1 MEAVKAPAARPRA
14 ARAEAREIVERFALP
29 AARTRW
35 LELLP
40 LAHATLPAATAFER
54 DGPWLV
60 VHRRAPPGRPVRDG
74 RVPRELGAP
83 LLLQA
88 AAALAFFQAYG
99 FALAEED
106 LADARW
112 DRAEGSARLWLARSP
127 ASVAAESPGRP
138 AAALLAAF
146 LDRLCRRGGRI
157 ADREAAALA
166 RRLALPEAMG
176 RRAEAAVAEVYRG
189 FAALAGASGRLARLR
204 TIGFAGEFLRP
215 PAERAVLESGRA
227 ALAGR
232 RARIFP
238 ADGSALAAGSFLPLE
253 PPPGGAAEACRRLRE
268 LAERDASSGP
278 TVWIA
283 AGVETW
289 DPLSRR
295 AFEMAARSLPG
306 EIALR
311 RLPSRPP
318 APRHPDEWRRE
329 IFVPCGSLP
338 ATLRFYERLSD
349 EAGEEPGRGVRLAE
363 AAVASAAWAAFA
375 SDATGQAP
383 FPSRVTLRDVP
394 SLPAAPPSPE
404 PERRRAGFA
413 PEIERLLARGD
424 SEQAVAAAE
433 RWRRRLPDPSDE
445 AWFEIAAR
453 FAASAA
459 GAAMPPWLAR
469 IEAERQLAGGRPA
482 EARALFERVAGDVAA
497 GPAERRRCALR
508 AAEVST
514 RLEGA
519 SEAGRRAAAW
529 RAAFPG
535 APADER
541 VRALRLE
548 AAGLARGGD
557 RAAAHACLDEADRLV
572 LAGRMAEPVRIDN
585 ALARAG
591 ALSLEG
597 RFEEEA
603 AVYERWR
610 AAALSSGDD
619 ALAARFVSQEALG
632 LADRR
637 RFGQAAARLEEALAV
652 LRDDPGERARISI
665 DLAATLFHAGRP
677 GRCRELLDDAA
688 SLAAAAGRRDLLRIA
703 RSNRIEIDLARA
715 DFEAASAVTRELF
728 DQAARDGDELW
739 LLVALHHRGRIAL
752 GRGDLPRAA
761 EDNAR
766 ARALAAKLGDRLEVG
781 ELWLEEGDRLA
792 YAADAEGARLAWE
805 RAAADPPD
813 RCDTERVAAERLEEL
828 SWRARGGPPDAA
840 RKALA
845 RQVGSGDYAGA
856 ARAARWR
863 ALLGEGALP
872 PALASSAERVL
883 REGGG
888 GALADR
894 VFGPLESAPAAVE
907 AVPVETLRRLRE
919 AIASGLSGRDG
930 AERLAAAGIGGL
942 DLFDAEGGAVLR
954 LGAPAGSGGLAREL
968 VAGEARYRMV
978 LPPGTPEPLV
988 AAAAMLVETL
998 LFREPAPPA
1007 AGDFSEGWRRLGV
1020 VTGDASMEEPWRR
1033 LQRFAARHVTVL
1045 VRGESGCGKEAVAR
1059 AVHALSPRSSG
1070 PFVAVNVPAIP
1081 AALVESELFGHARGA
1096 FTGAERDRAG
1106 LLEEASR
1113 GTIFFDEI
1121 GDLAIGL
1128 QAKLLR
1134 ALQEGEIR
1142 RLGENRARRID
1153 VRVVSATSRDLVG
1166 EVEAGRFREDL
1177 FYRLHVAVVA
1187 LPPLRER
1194 GRDVLRLARHFLDSF
1209 GRDGAPGGLRLSPE
1223 AAAALSAHAWPG
1235 NVRELQ
1241 NAMAQAAALADGEGV
1256 VAVGHLPEALRRA
1269 RPRAAGSLETYR
1281 SRLDAHRRGM
1291 ISDALARAGGN
1302 RSLAARALGLSRQAL
1317 RYLIRELNVTAP
1329 APRGRP
1335 GAPE

>member
-1 MEAVKAPAARPRA
+1 MAPAVRPRA
-14 ARAEAREIVERFALP
+14 ARAEVREIVEHFALP
-29 AARTRW
+29 AARARW
-35 LELLP
+35 HELLP
-40 LAHATLPAATAFER
+40 LAHATLPPAIAFER

-60 VHRRAPPGRPVRDG
+60 VRRRAPPGRPVRDG
-74 RVPRELGAP
+74 RVPRELAAP

-88 AAALAFFQAYG
+88 AAALAFFQAHG
-99 FALAEED
+99 FPLAEED

-127 ASVAAESPGRP
+127 ASVAEESPARP
-138 AAALLAAF
+138 AAAVLAAF

-157 ADREAAALA
+157 ADREAAALT
-166 RRLALPEAMG
+166 RRLALPEAMA
-176 RRAEAAVAEVYRG
+176 RRAEAAVADVYRS

-204 TIGFAGEFLRP
+204 TIGSAAEFLRP

-227 ALAGR
+227 ALER
-232 RARIFP
+232 LRARIFP
-238 ADGSALAAGSFLPLE
+238 ARGSALAAGSFLPLD

-278 TVWIA
+278 AVWIA

-289 DPLSRR
+289 DPLSRI
-295 AFEMAARSLPG
+295 ALEMAKRSLPA

-311 RLPSRPP
+311 RLPSRLP
-318 APRHPDEWRRE
+318 APRQPDEWRRE

-338 ATLRFYERLSD
+338 ATLRFYERLSG
-349 EAGEEPGRGVRLAE
+349 EAGEDPDRGARLSE
-363 AAVASAAWAAFA
+363 AAVASDAWAAFA
-375 SDATGQAP
+375 SDPTGQAP
-383 FPSRVTLRDVP
+383 LPFPVPLTKVP
-394 SLPAAPPSPE
+394 SPPASPTVPE
-404 PERRRAGFA
+404 PERRPAAFA

-424 SEQAVAAAE
+424 SKQALAAAE
-433 RWRRRLPDPSDE
+433 RWRRRLPNRSDE

-453 FAASAA
+453 LAAS
-459 GAAMPPWLAR
+459 GVAMPPWLAR
-469 IEAERQLAGGRPA
+469 IEAERQLSGGRPA
-482 EARALFERVAGDVAA
+482 QARALLERVAGDAAA
-497 GPAERRRCALR
+497 GADARRLCALR
-508 AAEVST
+508 AAEVSS
-514 RLEGA
+514 RLEGV
-519 SEAGRRAAAW
+519 SEAGRRAVAW
-529 RAAFPG
+529 SAAFPD
-535 APADER
+535 ARADER

-548 AAGLARGGD
+548 AAGLARDGD
-557 RAAAHACLDEADRLV
+557 RAAAHARLDEADRLV
-572 LAGRMAEPVRIDN
+572 LAGRMPEPVRIDN
-585 ALARAG
+585 ALTRAG

-597 RFEEEA
+597 RFDEEA
-603 AVYERWR
+603 AIYERWR
-610 AAALSSGDD
+610 GAALSSGDD

-637 RFGQAAARLEEALAV
+637 RFGQAVARLEEALAV
-652 LRDDPGERARISI
+652 LRDDPGERARVSI
-665 DLAATLFHAGRP
+665 DLAATLYHAGRP
-677 GRCRELLDDAA
+677 ARCRELLDDAA

-703 RSNRIEIDLARA
+703 RSNRVEIDLARA
-715 DFEAASAVTRELF
+715 DFDAASAVARELF

-739 LLVALHHRGRIAL
+739 LLVALHHRARVAL
-752 GRGDLPRAA
+752 GRGELARAA

-766 ARALAAKLGDRLEVG
+766 ARALASKLGDRLEVG

-828 SWRARGGPPDAA
+828 SWRERGGPPEAA
-840 RKALA
+840 RETLA
-845 RQVGSGDYAGA
+845 RQLASGDYASA

-863 ALLGEGALP
+863 TLLGDGALP

-894 VFGPLESAPAAVE
+894 VFGPSESAPAPIGAL
-907 AVPVETLRRLRE
+907 PVETLRRLRE

-930 AERLAAAGIGGL
+930 AERLAAVGIGGL
-942 DLFDAEGGAVLR
+942 DLFDAEGSAVLR
-954 LGAPAGSGGLAREL
+954 LGVSAGSGGVAREL

-998 LFREPAPPA
+998 LFRVPA
-1007 AGDFSEGWRRLGV
+1007 APAAHDFAEGWRRLGV

-1033 LQRFAARHVTVL
+1033 LHRFAARHVTVL

-1059 AVHALSPRSSG
+1059 AVHVLSPRSSG

-1142 RLGENRARRID
+1142 RLGENRPRRID
-1153 VRVVSATSRDLVG
+1153 VRVVSATSRDLVA

-1177 FYRLHVAVVA
+1177 FYRLHVAVIA

-1194 GRDVLRLARHFLDSF
+1194 GGDALRLARHFLDSF

-1223 AAAALSAHAWPG
+1223 AAAVLAAHAWPG

-1256 VAVGHLPEALRRA
+1256 VAVGHLPEALRRT
-1269 RPRAAGSLETYR
+1269 RPRGGVESYR

-1302 RSLAARALGLSRQAL
+1302 RSLAARDLGLSRQAL
-1317 RYLIRELNVTAP
+1317 RYLIRELNVAAP
-1329 APRGRP
+1329 VPRGRP

>member
-1 MEAVKAPAARPRA
+1 MES
-14 ARAEAREIVERFALP
+14 REIVERYALP
-29 AARTRW
+29 ASRARW

-40 LAHATLPAATAFER
+40 LAHATLPAPDAVER

-60 VHRRAPPGRPVRDG
+60 VRRRTPPGRPVRDG
-74 RVPRELGAP
+74 RVPRELAAP

-88 AAALAFFQAYG
+88 AAALAFFGAHG
-99 FALAEED
+99 FALSEED
-106 LADARW
+106 LAGARW
-112 DRAEGSARLWLARSP
+112 DRAEDSARLWLARSP
-127 ASVAAESPGRP
+127 APAAAESPARP
-138 AAALLAAF
+138 AAVLAAF
-146 LDRLCRRGGRI
+146 LDRLLRRGGRI

-166 RRLALPEAMG
+166 RRLALPEVAC
-176 RRAEAAVAEVYRG
+176 RRAEAALAEVYRA
-189 FAALAGASGRLARLR
+189 FASLAGESGRLARLR
-204 TIGFAGEFLRP
+204 TIGSAGELLRP
-215 PAERAVLESGRA
+215 AAERAVLESGRA
-227 ALAGR
+227 ALEGR
-232 RARIFP
+232 FAFARIFP
-238 ADGSALAAGSFLPLE
+238 ARGAPLSPGSVLSLD

-268 LAERDASSGP
+268 LAERDVSAGP
-278 TVWIA
+278 AVWIA
-283 AGVETW
+283 AGVEGW
-289 DPLSRR
+289 DEISRR
-295 AFEMAARSLPG
+295 ALDMAARSLPA
-306 EIALR
+306 ELDLR
-311 RLPSRPP
+311 RLPLRPP

-329 IFVPCGSLP
+329 IFVPCGSV
-338 ATLRFYERLSD
+338 AASLRFYERLSE
-349 EAGEEPGRGVRLAE
+349 EAGEDPEAGARIAE
-363 AAVASAAWAAFA
+363 AAVASGTWAAFV
-375 SDATGQAP
+375 SDAAGQAP
-383 FPSRVTLRDVP
+383 VPENLAAAARRSSRPKREGLDSEIEELLSRGD
-394 SLPAAPPSPE
+394 PAA
-404 PERRRAGFA
+404 A
-413 PEIERLLARGD
+413 L
-424 SEQAVAAAE
+424 AAAE
-433 RWRRRLPDPSDE
+433 RGRRRFPHRSDE

-453 FAASAA
+453 FAAAA
-459 GAAMPPWLAR
+459 AALPPWLAR

-482 EARALFERVAGDVAA
+482 ESRALFERVASDEAA
-497 GPAERRRCALR
+497 SAPDRRRCALR
-508 AAEVST
+508 AAEVSA

-529 RAAFPG
+529 RAGFPD
-535 APADER
+535 APSAER
-541 VRALRLE
+541 LRALRLE
-548 AAGLARGGD
+548 AAGLARRGD
-557 RAAAHACLDEADRLV
+557 RPAAHALLDEADRLA
-572 LAGRMAEPVRIDN
+572 LAARMPEPARIEN
-585 ALARAG
+585 ALARAA

-632 LADRR
+632 LGDRR

-652 LRDDPGERARISI
+652 LRDDPAERARISI

-677 GRCRELLDDAA
+677 ARCRQLLDDAV

-703 RSNRIEIDLARA
+703 RSNRVEIDLARA
-715 DFEAASAVTRELF
+715 DWDAASAAARELF
-728 DQAARDGDELW
+728 GEAERDGDELW

-752 GRGDLPRAA
+752 GRGDLARAA

-792 YAADAEGARLAWE
+792 YAADVEGAQAAWE

-813 RCDTERVAAERLEEL
+813 RCDTERAAAERLEEL
-828 SWRARGGPPDAA
+828 SWRDRGGPPEDA
-840 RKALA
+840 REALA
-845 RQVGSGDYAGA
+845 RELAAGDYASA

-863 ALLGEGALP
+863 SLLGEGALP
-872 PALASSAERVL
+872 PGLASSAERVL
-883 REGGG
+883 RAGGG
-888 GALADR
+888 GLLADR
-894 VFGPLESAPAAVE
+894 VFGGVTGDGAPARVDV
-907 AVPVETLRRLRE
+907 VPVETMRRLRE

-930 AERLAAAGIGGL
+930 AERLAEAGIGGL
-942 DLFDAEGGAVLR
+942 ELFDSEGNAVLR
-954 LGAPAGSGGLAREL
+954 LGPSAGTGGIARDLA
-968 VAGEARYRMV
+968 AGQARYRMV
-978 LPPGTPEPLV
+978 LPRDTPEPLG

-998 LFREPAPPA
+998 LFRAAPA
-1007 AGDFSEGWRRLGV
+1007 AAGGDGFAEGWRRLGV

-1045 VRGESGCGKEAVAR
+1045 VRGESGSGKEAVAR

-1106 LLEEASR
+1106 LLEEAAR

-1142 RLGENRARRID
+1142 RLGENRPRRID
-1153 VRVVSATSRDLVG
+1153 ARVVSATSRDLAR

-1177 FYRLHVAVVA
+1177 FYRLHVAVIA

-1194 GRDVLRLARHFLDSF
+1194 GRDVLRLARHFLDAF
-1209 GRDGAPGGLRLSPE
+1209 GREGAPGGLRLSPE
-1223 AAAALSAHAWPG
+1223 AAAELAAHAWPG

-1256 VAVGHLPEALRRA
+1256 VAPAHLPEAVRRA
-1269 RPRAAGSLETYR
+1269 RPRGSGESYR

-1302 RSLAARALGLSRQAL
+1302 RSLAARDLGLSRQAL
-1317 RYLIRELNVTAP
+1317 RYLMRELNVASP